1 MTQDMHNNMKRNN
14 EITAR
19 ARRDYGS
26 CPTRLRLVMT
36 LLLVLLWGIS
46 EMWGQTTYTYY
57 ALHCNG
63 KGYLKQ
69 YKGIVGNDAT
79 FRHLTHDDNGSS
91 MWVYSSDGYL
101 QQEMYYLNVLN
112 GQTLVL
118 STTPVT
124 KWDLVTD
131 GDKNRFQMNG
141 STKILGFDGSKVVL
155 AENPTYKYA
164 ACTLTVT
171 ENNSKWEGPKDVSWE
186 VQSPQLVTYLRT
198 YYLRNITVK
207 IDKNDAGTENVQ
219 VANGDSRCYCSLTY
233 STTSDANKGTK
244 WDINETTGVIR
255 NISTDNKQQSVTA
268 TYTLTPLNPIVLKD
282 HPATT
287 AAVTIKVNAKA
298 FSPDASKKYL
308 LFNTQDNNYRFP
320 KASSTLSEGNLLPV
334 NGKQSDLTETVNGDI
349 TWIIETD
356 AEGFC
361 LFKNVTTNTYL
372 YYDAADYT
380 VSDYGAVK
388 MGSATPGSDTRYKF
402 RLYSGCGNR
411 DPFGGCYYIIP
422 YEKQFAVWKKDGVLG
437 ELYFTLYMNTSN
449 STKIASIYKT
459 SDNAKWKI
467 YAYEWEYRLWDN
479 WSISGNQDLYA
490 TGNYPYTASTWFS
503 RNIIGSPTNAEH
515 LMLPNSKT
523 HDGITYTW
531 TLTGLDDYISTSDVL
546 ASGTSTMTA
555 SVNSLPPGTRTG
567 TLTVKASISSPASKN
582 NSKTITV
589 TLNNLNPTFTEVS
602 SLSQITDAS
611 GLYKLTTDN
620 TYSDSNKPSVTT
632 FSGTLDGG
640 SFTIS
645 GLSAPLFQ
653 TLDGGTVR
661 NVNFDNVNISSGND
675 KGDAGTVCSE
685 ARGSSRIYNVGVL
698 ATGSTVTTDNDGY
711 TKISSCS
718 STVSGSRYVGGLVGL
733 LDGEARVINCFSYAD
748 IKGGTDKGGI
758 VGYNN
763 YATNKNNLRT
773 MVMNCMFYGDIVSGG
788 NIAPI
793 YAGNNISNKDNTGV
807 GNFNYFRAEAP
818 YAANQLVNVN
828 NGNSALMA
836 ETRFLQRFEFFRHLL
851 NGHRELAAWWAT
863 GDVTNKDKMLKWV
876 MEPSQIGST
885 MPYPVL
891 KAQGYYP
898 SVVNLDAD
906 NASTTSERNK
916 GGKLGTLNVTIEMG
930 DGEQFERPEG
940 AAITNS
946 SLTLNITDKDPE
958 HFNFNYYK
966 MQLPYYNDVGTK
978 NYTGNRVVVGWM
990 ITSITGGTAGSFSV
1004 PANDNTPADAPYYNY
1019 ADRNC
1024 TNKDLYSV
1032 SGRIFNQGDYWD
1044 VPEGVTDIIIKPYW
1058 AKAAYVADDYRDVVY
1073 NTGMGTKY
1081 NVGTVAGGQWFT
1093 NNTDVTFTFKGEP
1106 LTLHVYSAIS
1116 NAVSALS
1123 IDNSYTVNDYAVVL
1137 VGNYHHYSGNN
1148 VAIGGSKVPY
1158 TVTSVDFDED
1168 NEPDYSLIMRF
1179 DGRAVTHPVKYDF
1192 LCMPGFGMAQKS
1204 TGGSGSYNFGIL
1216 KPDGWFEVTN
1226 TALFR
1231 VTQMEYSPSSR
1242 AKKPIILHGGV
1253 IEQWV
1258 SSQGGSGND
1267 AGDRTSYFYVG
1278 DNVWFKEFHIGVHQ
1292 DHQNPTPHPPMS
1304 VTGGDYDEF
1313 YLTGLYQAAATNY
1326 NDNAECYINGG
1337 RFGIVAGAGMEGI
1350 GHATNHTNGNITWQI
1365 DHADMDEFYGGGIN
1379 AAKPLQ
1385 GNIST
1390 TISNSHVRTFCGGPK
1405 FGDMESNRT
1414 VTTNATNCTFGTYFG
1429 AGYGG
1434 TSYSRYAPKNKSDVQ
1449 NVDWNAWVRS
1459 EYKQNYNSTYQGVST
1474 QINYQFIPMSGNAS
1488 NVARLWVEF
1497 AKFSLATTHG
1507 VTSNLTG
1514 CTVTGNFYG
1523 GGSLGKVDGNVTSTL
1538 NNCTVNGSAFG
1549 AGYSASLPTVEVD
1562 SIGFR
1567 VEPLYYSDFGTYR
1580 TAVKGETT
1588 TYEWKHANSVNSDA
1602 TAIDKKNHILYTT
1615 EDLTTL
1621 GTVTGK
1627 ATLNIEGTTTVA
1639 GSVYGGGE
1647 ESAVG
1652 GDTEVNVSS
1661 GTIGTTGEGG
1671 AEYGNVFGG
1680 GKGKKKDANT
1690 DDTKAVTAGLVK
1702 GNTNVNIN
1710 GGAILHNIYGGGAF
1724 GSVGDFNYSADNTI
1738 SGYTSGGKC
1747 TVTVTGGTI
1756 GTNGDEN
1763 GMVFGSSRG
1772 DVGEPGA
1779 ITDKQ
1784 AWVYDTEVVIGTQS
1798 ETPDLTTPL
1807 IRGTVYGGG
1816 ENGHNYH
1823 DAKVTIHSGTIGIAS
1838 GEKITKGGHDYE
1850 GPRYPYR
1857 GNVYG
1862 GGCGTDT
1869 YTGTDNLTNFNFKA
1883 GIVQGNATV
1892 EMDGGHVLHNIYG
1905 GGAMGS
1911 VGTYSFNDSDEP
1923 TCTSGGLCTVT
1934 ITGGD
1939 IGGDNMTMKASDGPD
1954 DFGHVFGA
1962 GRGDVIDKAICPNIE
1977 KVAYYNNTAL
1987 TIKGTAFVRGSVY
2000 GGSESGHVLNDTH
2013 VVIGDPITET
2023 FSGSECQ
2030 IGNGDGVNQ
2039 RYTSEEWEA
2048 GSSATLK
2055 PTNHWDYVDDGN
2067 PYDQNVVDQG
2077 KYMDGTSARG
2087 GQKVASDGHTFYGN
2101 VFGGG
2106 SGYYPYAAG
2115 EWLFT
2120 AGRVGGKTHVE
2131 INSGHILNNV
2141 YGGCEMSDVTGSAT
2155 VEMKGGTV
2163 GVPRTRGDLE
2173 KNPSFGHIF
2182 GAGMGDKRTFFNEV
2196 TNIASSV
2203 VNVSGGRV
2211 YGSVYGG
2218 GEDGHILGNAV
2229 TTITGGTIGSNAKTS
2244 DIEAIFAFD
2253 GNVFGG
2259 GQGSPTALTA
2269 GTIGGNATL
2278 NVQGGTMLGSAYGGG
2293 RIASVG
2299 TFFADANDT
2308 EKYGKMQEGDDH
2320 GIITVNLTGGTIENN
2335 VYGGCMGT
2343 LVESAAVEQNRFA
2356 ISKKVT
2362 VKLNEGKVN
2371 ATDKGCVVKGSIFGC
2386 NNVNSSP
2393 QEDVEVYIWAT
2404 QNAAASQIA
2413 GIVESTDQK
2422 VLGRYDVKGVYGGGN
2437 MAAYKPNGG
2446 KTTTYSTHVTIDGC
2460 DLTSIEQVYGG
2471 GNAASTPA
2479 TEVTVNGTFEIG
2491 ELFGGGNGK
2500 DKISYNGTTELDNPG
2515 ANVGFYAYE
2524 DNITS
2529 ETATTEKPASDTP
2542 ESRADNYGYG
2552 DGVATVNIFGGLIH
2566 SVFGGSNTKGNVK
2579 ETAITLLE
2587 EKKQENSDEACCPF
2601 RVDEVYGG
2609 GKSAP
2614 MDAEAKMYMA
2624 CIPGLTA
2631 AYGGAEA
2638 ADIQGG
2644 VTLNITNGR
2653 FDRVFGGNNKS
2664 GTIRGPIEVNIE
2676 ETGCRPIIIGELYG
2690 GGNLAPYSVYGYNSD
2705 GSIIESGINP
2715 LYKDPVVNVKSFTS
2729 IGNVFGGG
2737 YGSTAT
2743 MVGNPTVNIN
2753 VAMGDKATHSEAT
2766 IGENAMSHENGFP
2779 IPSHVSGKIGAINN
2793 VYGGGNEAMV
2803 KGNTKVNIGTTEYEY
2818 TLVNKELTVG
2828 TTDVSS
2834 YYTRTGEGT
2843 SADPY
2848 VYTKCAAN
2856 STAAANT
2863 TYYERKAVIGADIRG
2878 NVYGGGNNADVTGN
2892 TEVIIGKEKTQ

>member
-1 MTQDMHNNMKRNN
+1 MKTYMTRLFSVLMLAMFSMGAWADVKIFYGEKGEDSYTWTGGKIAVSQRVDGTKVEVSMTVTPDKNYT
-14 EITAR
+14 ITADDIYVY
-19 ARRDYGS
+19 ATIS
-26 CPTRLRLVMT
+26 PNQEVTR
-36 LLLVLLWGIS
+36 GDEPEIS
-46 EMWGQTTYTYY
+46 RIILKDEADADPSKERTYTFSVESTFGLWVKEMDFKSSDSDSKR
-57 ALHCNG
+57 ALPDDNVSFFYIQNQKDKSHYLYPSGDKDDSGNP
-63 KGYLKQ
+63 YLKTDKKQ
-69 YKGIVGNDAT
+69 DLSAVWMLIKNGSYYNLRHFSDGKYVITDDPTVKEKTVKLIDADDLTSYGDKPLFIITETSEGSDVYTIMPKGASNDDGYNFLNPIGGVGKNIGLYTSDDQASQWKMIAVPAKPTFSRTDNVVSISAPLGDVWYKLDNLDISTDDAT
-79 FRHLTHDDNGSS
+79 DPAVNNGTNEKSVTFKYGPKYTVRAIAAYNNNKYEPKGMWTSEVTVGTNYQVKVIAPNISATGNTITITSTQNGIKFKYSYVDGVNLKTEGTDYDGPFEIVEGSRYTVRAIAYNEVDGKTYYSDQESSIIVNLRGTETINSFEDIDDATGCYVFSENFAATGSPKNGIGSS
-91 MWVYSSDGYL
+91 SNPFKGTIDGQL
-101 QQEMYYLNVLN
+101 KTISRSEPLFECVEDATIKNVI
-112 GQTLVL
+112 L
-118 STTPVT
+118 SGVN
-124 KWDLVTD
+124 V
-131 GDKNRFQMNG
+131 
-141 STKILGFDGSKVVL
+141 STSGNAGAI
-155 AENPTYKYA
+155 
-164 ACTLTVT
+164 AC
-171 ENNSKWEGPKDVSWE
+171 EAK
-186 VQSPQLVTYLRT
+186 
-198 YYLRNITVK
+198 
-207 IDKNDAGTENVQ
+207 
-219 VANGDSRCYCSLTY
+219 GDSR
-233 STTSDANKGTK
+233 
-244 WDINETTGVIR
+244 I
-255 NISTDNKQQSVTA
+255 
-268 TYTLTPLNPIVLKD
+268 
-282 HPATT
+282 
-287 AAVTIKVNAKA
+287 
-298 FSPDASKKYL
+298 
-308 LFNTQDNNYRFP
+308 FN
-320 KASSTLSEGNLLPV
+320 
-334 NGKQSDLTETVNGDI
+334 
-349 TWIIETD
+349 
-356 AEGFC
+356 
-361 LFKNVTTNTYL
+361 
-372 YYDAADYT
+372 
-380 VSDYGAVK
+380 
-388 MGSATPGSDTRYKF
+388 
-402 RLYSGCGNR
+402 CG
-411 DPFGGCYYIIP
+411 I
-422 YEKQFAVWKKDGVLG
+422 
-437 ELYFTLYMNTSN
+437 
-449 STKIASIYKT
+449 
-459 SDNAKWKI
+459 
-467 YAYEWEYRLWDN
+467 
-479 WSISGNQDLYA
+479 
-490 TGNYPYTASTWFS
+490 
-503 RNIIGSPTNAEH
+503 
-515 LMLPNSKT
+515 
-523 HDGITYTW
+523 
-531 TLTGLDDYISTSDVL
+531 
-546 ASGTSTMTA
+546 
-555 SVNSLPPGTRTG
+555 
-567 TLTVKASISSPASKN
+567 
-582 NSKTITV
+582 
-589 TLNNLNPTFTEVS
+589 
-602 SLSQITDAS
+602 
-611 GLYKLTTDN
+611 
-620 TYSDSNKPSVTT
+620 
-632 FSGTLDGG
+632 LDG
-640 SFTIS
+640 
-645 GLSAPLFQ
+645 
-653 TLDGGTVR
+653 
-661 NVNFDNVNISSGND
+661 
-675 KGDAGTVCSE
+675 
-685 ARGSSRIYNVGVL
+685 
-698 ATGSTVTTDNDGY
+698 
-711 TKISSCS
+711 
-718 STVSGSRYVGGLVGL
+718 TVSGSTNVGGLVGL
-733 LDGEARVINCFSYAD
+733 LDGSSRVINCFSYAN
-748 IKGGTDKGGI
+748 ITGGDKVGGI
-758 VGYNN
+758 VGNN
-763 YATNKNNLRT
+763 KIKTTTDSSKPATYLKT
-773 MVMNCMFYGDIVSGG
+773 MVMNCMFYGDITGG
-788 NIAPI
+788 TDKAPI
-793 YAGNNISNKDNTGV
+793 YNGEIISNKDASGIS
-807 GNFNYFRAEAP
+807 NFNYFWGGAS
-818 YAANQLVNVN
+818 YVQNQQIKTYNC
-828 NGNSALMA
+828 ALMA

-851 NGHRELAAWWAT
+851 NSHRELAAWWAT
-863 GDVTNKDKMLKWV
+863 GSMSNKDQMMKWV
-876 MEPSQIGST
+876 LEPSQMGSST
-885 MPYPVL
+885 PYPIL
-891 KAQGYYP
+891 KTPGKYP
-898 SVVNLDAD
+898 SVVNIDAEH
-906 NASTTSERNK
+906 ATTQTERNK
-916 GGKLGTLNVTIEMG
+916 GGLLGTLSVTIEMG
-930 DGEQFERPEG
+930 EGGAQFTAPEG
-940 AAITNS
+940 ASITNS

-958 HFNFNYYK
+958 HFNFNYGK
-966 MQLPYYNDVGTK
+966 VQLPYYNDVGTK
-978 NYTGNRVVVGWM
+978 NYTGNRVVTGWK
-990 ITSITGGTAGSFSV
+990 ITSITGGTKGTF
-1004 PANDNTPADAPYYNY
+1004 TTGADAEANAEGEITAAPYNF

-1024 TNKDLYSV
+1024 TDKDLYSV
-1032 SGRIFNQGDYWD
+1032 SGRVFSQGAYWD
-1044 VPEGVTDIIIKPYW
+1044 VPEGVTAITIEPYW
-1058 AKAAYVADDYRDVVY
+1058 AMAAYLSDAYVDVVY
-1073 NTGMGTKY
+1073 SKDMNTAY
-1081 NVGTVAGGQWFT
+1081 NVPNVGGGLIYTNGQDYSIAGENQKVYTTIGNAANALGKHSGHTV
-1093 NNTDVTFTFKGEP
+1093 
-1106 LTLHVYSAIS
+1106 Y
-1116 NAVSALS
+1116 
-1123 IDNSYTVNDYAVVL
+1123 DYAIVL
-1137 VGNYHHYSGNN
+1137 VGNYHKHDGISSSD
-1148 VAIGGSKVPY
+1148 AAHLY
-1158 TVTSVDFDED
+1158 TIMSADFDHD
-1168 NEPDYSLIMRF
+1168 NEPDYSYILRF
-1179 DGRAVTHPVKYDF
+1179 NGRTVTHPVRVDF
-1192 LCMPGFGMAQKS
+1192 LNIPGLGMAQKS
-1204 TGGSGSYNFGIL
+1204 TTGTGTYNFGIL
-1216 KPDGWFEVTN
+1216 IPKGWFESTN
-1226 TALFR
+1226 TSLFQF
-1231 VTQMEYSPSSR
+1231 TQFEYEHKDRP
-1242 AKKPIILHGGV
+1242 ATAPLILQGGV
-1253 IEQWV
+1253 MEQWV
-1258 SSQGGSGND
+1258 SNSQSGISQKIPYYHVGG
-1267 AGDRTSYFYVG
+1267 
-1278 DNVWFKEFHIGVHQ
+1278 NVWFKEFHRGTHQ
-1292 DHQNPTPHPPMS
+1292 DKQQSTKHPPIS

-1313 YLTGLYQAAATNY
+1313 YLTGLYRADFNSY
-1326 NDNAECYINGG
+1326 NDDAECYINGG
-1337 RFGIVAGAGMEGI
+1337 RFGIVAGTGMEGL
-1350 GHATNHTNGNITWQI
+1350 GTSSGKGNIVWQI
-1365 DHADMDEFYGGGIN
+1365 QNADIKEFYGGGIN
-1379 AAKPLQ
+1379 ATKPAI
-1385 GNIST
+1385 GNIT
-1390 TISNSHVRTFCGGPK
+1390 TVITGGYIKQFCGGPK
-1405 FGDMESNRT
+1405 FGNMNEGKT
-1414 VTTNATNCTFGTYFG
+1414 VVTTATGCKFDTYYG

-1434 TSYSRYAPKNKSDVQ
+1434 NSYSRFTPTNISNINGDYGETN
-1449 NVDWNAWVRS
+1449 WNTFLNNN
-1459 EYKQNYNSTYQGVST
+1459 YKQEYNSTYGGVST
-1474 QINYQFIPMSGNAS
+1474 TFTTQYIPMSNNYQ
-1488 NVARLWVEF
+1488 NVARLLIDFVS
-1497 AKFSLATTHG
+1497 FSLATTRD

-1514 CTVTGNFYG
+1514 CTITRNFYG
-1523 GGSLGKVDGNVTSTL
+1523 GGSLGKVDGPVTSTL
-1538 NNCTVNGSAFG
+1538 TDCTIGGSAFG
-1549 AGYSASLPTVEVD
+1549 AGFSASLPTVEVMNTG
-1562 SIGFR
+1562 GFTKA
-1567 VEPLYYSDFGTYR
+1567 PYYNSNLGVYLDPSFPSTVTY
-1580 TAVKGETT
+1580 T
-1588 TYEWKHANSVNSDA
+1588 WQQANTVNNTA
-1602 TAIDKKNHILYTT
+1602 TAIDKQSHILYTT

-1621 GTVTGK
+1621 GSVTGK

-2371 ATDKGCVVKGSIFGC
+2371 ATDKGCIVKGSIFGC

-2437 MAAYKPNGG
+2437 MAAYKPNDG

-2644 VTLNITNGR
+2644 VTLNITNGT

-2676 ETGCRPIIIGELYG
+2676 ETGCRPVIIGELYG

-2705 GSIIESGINP
+2705 GTIKETGAR
-2715 LYKDPVVNVKSFTS
+2715 LWKDPVVNVKSFTS
-2729 IGNVFGGG
+2729 IGSVFGGG

-2848 VYTKCAAN
+2848 VYKKCATN

-2863 TYYERKAVIGADIRG
+2863 TYYERKNVIGADIRG